1 MKPTTRFLRE
11 ACCVLCLAASAVG
24 AQASTKDL
32 PADFGGGDR
41 AARGQAEPALRL
53 ALAEHKPAPRAKRES
68 RRESQKPAPKK
79 PQEAAPEP
87 EPPPAPYD
95 PQLLRLAEVL
105 GGLSYL
111 RDLCGDGDG
120 EEWRGKMAQLR
131 DATAPTGSRRQKL
144 TNAFNHGF
152 HGYEITYR
160 VCTPNAQAIIE
171 RYLDEAE
178 RLSRDVAV
186 RYGNP

>member
-1 MKPTTRFLRE
+1 VSFVWR
-11 ACCVLCLAASAVG
+11 VG
-24 AQASTKDL
+24 VWRAGLDEGFAG
-32 PADFGGGDR
+32 DFGGGDR
-41 AARGQAEPALRL
+41 AAGAAEPALRL

-68 RRESQKPAPKK
+68 RKESQKPRQKSRRK
-79 PQEAAPEP
+79 PRRSPNRRPRPTTRNCSAWRRC
-87 EPPPAPYD
+87 
-95 PQLLRLAEVL
+95 LRP
-105 GGLSYL
+105 SYL